1 MSIFA
6 GMRCHTKSSLPGVPS
21 VPSLCSWCAECVPSV
36 CRVVI
41 KCYTNPIFSS
51 CYKAADEL
59 DDHNW
64 SGLGHAI
71 DASVW
76 SWRAM
81 KCAKILAGMTPP
93 EVINAQTI
101 GELHWPD
108 GYTCLHLCCDASD
121 KSFARVELAALLIDK
136 NAEVNARTPGGNT
149 PFLLAAGCGITDVV
163 GVLESHGA
171 DIYAV
176 NNNNANGNNKCQN
189 NSSMM
194 RKALGRLG
202 VPQALSQAESGRTRT
217 TFSDARAA
225 RVCRSDHHR
234 GE

>member
-1 MSIFA
+1 M
-6 GMRCHTKSSLPGVPS
+6 
-21 VPSLCSWCAECVPSV
+21 
-36 CRVVI
+36 VI

-71 DASVW
+71 DASVY

-101 GELHWPD
+101 GEKHWPD

-121 KSFARVELAALLIDK
+121 KSFARVQLAALLIDK
-136 NAEVNARTPGGNT
+136 NAEVNVRAAHGNT
-149 PFLLAAGCGITDVV
+149 PFLLACGSGITDVV
-163 GVLESHGA
+163 TVLVSHGA
-171 DIYAV
+171 DIHAQSDK
-176 NNNNANGNNKCQN
+176 NANGNNKCQK

-194 RKALGRLG
+194 RKALCRLG
-202 VPQALSQAESGRTRT
+202 VPKPLAQAESGRTRKT
-217 TFSDARAA
+217 CSDARAT
-225 RVCRSDHHR
+225 RVVRSDYRR
-234 GE
+234 GCGE